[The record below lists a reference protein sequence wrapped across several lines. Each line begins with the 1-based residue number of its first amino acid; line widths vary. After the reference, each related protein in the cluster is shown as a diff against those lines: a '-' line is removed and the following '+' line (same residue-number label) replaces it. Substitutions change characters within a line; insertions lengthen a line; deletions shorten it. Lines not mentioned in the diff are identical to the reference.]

1 MVKTRFAK
9 CLFKTAFVVLWQLLV
24 ASCDSG
30 RTNADND
37 VYDLLRQDISGFVEK
52 LHGKIGVA
60 VITDCKDT
68 LTVNN
73 TPDFP
78 LMSMFKLHQS
88 IAICRNF
95 GENGIGLD
103 SVLNIKQCEMNKNT
117 WSPMLK
123 NNMDKDFL
131 IPVSGLLEYIL
142 VHSDN
147 NASNLLFNR
156 VVSVAETDSI
166 VASILPDRG
175 FRLMYNENEMLQ
187 DKSLS
192 YKNVSSPLAYALM
205 IDKLFTDSVMPH
217 SMQAFVKQAMY
228 NCETG
233 MGRIAAPLADIPG
246 VAFAHRTGS
255 GYVNPQGEIIAVN
268 DGGYV
273 TLPSG
278 QSYSIAV
285 FVKDFAGTQDEAES
299 VIAKIS
305 ELVYN
310 RLSELK

>member
-1 MVKTRFAK
+1 MTRFAK

-24 ASCDSG
+24 ASCNGG
-30 RTNADND
+30 RANADND

-52 LHGKIGVA
+52 QHGKIGVA
-60 VITDCKDT
+60 VITDRKDT

-131 IPVSGLLEYIL
+131 SPVSGLLEYIL

-175 FRLMYNENEMLQ
+175 FRLMYNEYEMLQ

-205 IDKLFTDSVMPH
+205 IDKLFTDSLMPH